1 MRCLLGSNAN
11 LMNAIHLIV
20 AREHCVVKRASA
32 IALLLLISHRN
43 NRSFS
48 LHENWSF
55 LSSQV
60 QCATNYI
67 AYTLGQSQQ
76 QQLLGE
82 WLTGTAETANFS
94 KVFLFTRRWEARKG
108 ERVIVAG
115 STIVVCSQ
123 RHENSVWKFGG
134 HQILKRVASKHP

>member
-20 AREHCVVKRASA
+20 AREHRVVKQASA

-108 ERVIVAG
+108 ERVIVVG
-115 STIVVCSQ
+115 STIVCSQ

-134 HQILKRVASKHP
+134 HQILKRVASKQP